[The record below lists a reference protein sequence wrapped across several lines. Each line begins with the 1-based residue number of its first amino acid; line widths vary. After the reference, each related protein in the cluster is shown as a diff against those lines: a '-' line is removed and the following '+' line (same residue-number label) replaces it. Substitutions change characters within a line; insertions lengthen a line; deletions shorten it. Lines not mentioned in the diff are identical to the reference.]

1 MRKDSA
7 DQIKAQYQADHDYE
21 EVIALLGEE
30 EVEERLGLLDAV
42 EDLLSEEIASFALD
56 LTQDLIDEE
65 DTSIVRVFWLSKGME
80 DTFIAINDQIQIK
93 SWDPEIPLALLGEI
107 AITLSKTTE

>member
-30 EVEERLGLLDAV
+30 EVEERLGLLDAL

-65 DTSIVRVFWLSKGME
+65 E
-80 DTFIAINDQIQIK
+80 PK
-93 SWDPEIPLALLGEI
+93 SPKDLDAEVLTEEVEI
-107 AITLSKTTE
+107 